1 MWKLV
6 DDKAEDAGD
15 VGGDIQVGAA
25 WSRRLVWSDDVG
37 RPLPIRADY
46 TSDGTDVH
54 NVYAVIDETWYAVDV
69 NLERSEE
76 DRPAPEDYYYDVQNQ
91 MWSCLCTDLD
101 DVGGSEISSDYE
113 YEYVNYIGFNTIER
127 ADEYAKQCATNARD
141 DVYGAPENWK

>member
-1 MWKLV
+1 MWKFT
-6 DDKAEDAGD
+6 DDRADDAGD

-25 WSRRLVWSDDVG
+25 WSRRLVWSDDAG
-37 RPLPIRADY
+37 RPLAVGETATARGMAP
-46 TSDGTDVH
+46 S
-54 NVYAVIDETWYAVDV
+54 YAVIDETWYAVDV